1 MSVIGVYQMKNFSP
15 CKRERSL
22 AYPRKNSVTDTRLSG
37 LSLLSVVVAE
47 RIVRSYFVDR
57 NRNNDMIDS
66 QLDPGTRVH
75 RVKDVSPT
83 TQILFI
89 KYWRTY
95 SINKNS
101 THKQPTKE
109 GCAFNKERNNV

>member
-66 QLDPGTRVH
+66 QVDSGTRVH

-83 TQILFI
+83 TQILTTKIGDCANLATTKTMNF
-89 KYWRTY
+89 
-95 SINKNS
+95 S
-101 THKQPTKE
+101 TVNCPLSRVR
-109 GCAFNKERNNV
+109 AD